1 MLIDQ
6 KMNDGIAVNF
16 FNREAMTATAIAKLA
31 IKFKSTIIP
40 AYCVRVNGIKFKI
53 KYFKPIKY
61 EKIKKLKSEKEKF
74 FFILINI
81 LKMDKRISR
90 TMDMDS

>member
-31 IKFKSTIIP
+31 INLNPLLSQLT
-40 AYCVRVNGIKFKI
+40 V
-53 KYFKPIKY
+53 
-61 EKIKKLKSEKEKF
+61 SE
-74 FFILINI
+74 
-81 LKMDKRISR
+81 
-90 TMDMDS
+90 